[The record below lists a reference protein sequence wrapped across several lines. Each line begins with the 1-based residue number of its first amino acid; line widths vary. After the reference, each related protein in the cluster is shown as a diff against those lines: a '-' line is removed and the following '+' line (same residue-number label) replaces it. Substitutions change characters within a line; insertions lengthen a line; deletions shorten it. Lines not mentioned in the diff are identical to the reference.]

1 MERQP
6 VDSSSIAS
14 VGYSPDSETLEI
26 EFKNQTI
33 YEYYNVPQV
42 IYDQLM
48 ETASV
53 GAYFSASIRN
63 VFANSRV

>member
-26 EFKNQTI
+26 RFKNQTHLRI
-33 YEYYNVPQV
+33 LQR
-42 IYDQLM
+42 
-48 ETASV
+48 AS
-53 GAYFSASIRN
+53 GDL
-63 VFANSRV
+63 